1 MRSFAL
7 TYPQLMNQAIAAALD
22 ADALV
27 RLRATHEL
35 AERLAD
41 GVSRPQGEPF
51 LCHLVRTASI
61 VLAES
66 QPLPVVHAALLH
78 AAYSLRRRVGAGNAH
93 DSRRAW
99 LQEAAGPEVEQLVFA
114 YDQLPWNSSAQLKR
128 HVEGF
133 ARYDE
138 TTRRVVLLRLANE
151 LEDHLDRSAAYASA
165 DLARRRQERR
175 DGCLILARAAGSPAF
190 VSELDGDVR
199 PTARSAIASRRGHRA
214 QPGLHAAGQTPA
226 GAIAAARNDALS
238 DASDA
243 RQVTLTPRTR
253 SSR

>member
-7 TYPQLMNQAIAAALD
+7 IYPQLMNQAIAAALD

-35 AERLAD
+35 AESFAD
-41 GVSRPQGEPF
+41 GVYRPQGEPF

-61 VLAES
+61 VLAEG
-66 QPLPVVHAALLH
+66 QPLPMVQAALLH
-78 AAYSLRRRVGAGNAH
+78 AAYSLRRRGADNERG
-93 DSRRAW
+93 SRRTW
-99 LQEAAGPEVEQLVFA
+99 LQKAAGREVEQLVFA
-114 YDQLPWNSSAQLKR
+114 YDQLPWNSSAELKR
-128 HVEGF
+128 HVEDF
-133 ARYDE
+133 ARYDQ

-165 DLARRRQERR
+165 DLVLRRQERR

-190 VSELDGDVR
+190 VCELTEMFDRQLDPPLPLAVVIGR
-199 PTARSAIASRRGHRA
+199 NQGYTLQGKRWPELSRLRETMRRLMRRMRA
-214 QPGLHAAGQTPA
+214 
-226 GAIAAARNDALS
+226 
-238 DASDA
+238 
-243 RQVTLTPRTR
+243 